1 MSRRRVV
8 VTGLGATTPI
18 GGDVTTSWSALLAGT
33 SGVRNLTEEWAQ
45 SLPVHFAA
53 RVAVEPAEQMERV
66 ELRRLDRS
74 EQFALIASRE
84 AWKDAG
90 SPEIDKERLG
100 VVIASGIGGVT
111 TLLDQYD
118 ILREKGA
125 RLVSPH
131 TVPMLM
137 PNGPAANVG
146 LELQAR
152 AGVHTPVSACASGAE
167 AIGYALEMIRNDRAD
182 IVVSGGVEAAIHAM
196 PMSGF
201 AAMKA
206 LSTRNDEP
214 QRASRPYDLNRDGF
228 VLGEGGG
235 ILVLEEYEHALAR
248 GAKIYCEI
256 AGQGLTSD
264 GYHIAAPDPD
274 GVGVQRAVKF
284 ALRDSGLTTK
294 DIVHLNAHATSTPA
308 GDVAEAIGYALEMI
322 RNDRADI
329 VVGGGVEAAIH
340 AMPMSGFAAMK
351 ALSTRN
357 DEPARASRPYDL
369 NRDGF
374 VLGEGGGIL
383 VLEEYEHAV
392 ARGAKIYCEI
402 AGQGLTSDG
411 YHIAAPD
418 PDGAGVQRAVKFAL
432 RDSGL
437 TTKDIVHL
445 NAHATSTPAGDVAE
459 ANALRAALGADADHV
474 AVSATKS
481 MTGHLLGGAGAI
493 ESVFIV
499 KTLQDR
505 LAPPTI
511 NIDDLDPAVT
521 VDVVRD
527 KPRALPAGDIAAL
540 NDSFGFGGHNVVL
553 VFKSI

>member
-1 MSRRRVV
+1 MSQRRVV
-8 VTGLGATTPI
+8 VTGLGATTPL
-18 GGDVTTSWSALLAGT
+18 GGDVASTWSALLAGK
-33 SGVRNLTEEWAQ
+33 SGVRLLTEEWAQ
-45 SLPVHFAA
+45 TIPVHFAA
-53 RVAVEPAEQMERV
+53 RVAVEPSEAMERV
-66 ELRRLDRS
+66 EMRRLDRS

-90 SPEIDKERLG
+90 SPDIDKERLG
-100 VVIASGIGGVT
+100 VVIASGIGGVI

-118 ILREKGA
+118 ILKDKGA
-125 RLVSPH
+125 RFVSPH

-167 AIGYALEMIRNDRAD
+167 AIGYALEMIRSHRAD
-182 IVVSGGVEAAIHAM
+182 IIVSGGVEAAIHAL
-196 PMSGF
+196 PMAGF

-214 QRASRPYDLNRDGF
+214 TRASRPYDSGRDGF

-235 ILVLEEYEHALAR
+235 ILILEEYEHAKAR

-256 AGQGLTSD
+256 VGQGLSSD

-274 GVGVQRAVKF
+274 GSGVQRAIKF
-284 ALRDSGLTTK
+284 ALRDSGL
-294 DIVHLNAHATSTPA
+294 S
-308 GDVAEAIGYALEMI
+308 
-322 RNDRADI
+322 
-329 VVGGGVEAAIH
+329 
-340 AMPMSGFAAMK
+340 
-351 ALSTRN
+351 
-357 DEPARASRPYDL
+357 
-369 NRDGF
+369 
-374 VLGEGGGIL
+374 
-383 VLEEYEHAV
+383 
-392 ARGAKIYCEI
+392 
-402 AGQGLTSDG
+402 
-411 YHIAAPD
+411 
-418 PDGAGVQRAVKFAL
+418 
-432 RDSGL
+432 
-437 TTKDIVHL
+437 TKDIVHL

-459 ANALRAALGADADHV
+459 ANALRLALGADADHV

-499 KTLQDR
+499 KALQDR

-521 VDVVRD
+521 IDVIRD
-527 KPRALPAGDIAAL
+527 KPRALPSGDIAAL

-553 VFKSI
+553 AFATL